1 LDRLPLGICAVGAD
15 GRILSA
21 NRTLELL
28 LGLEAGGA
36 LPLRF
41 ADLVQPGDVPA
52 VQALFQRVLAA
63 EGRPAI
69 ERSFR
74 RSDGSAFWGRL
85 TASVV
90 SRGEDAAP
98 YCIAIVE
105 DVDHRR
111 RVDAAIDDI
120 HARLA
125 LLNQSR
131 STLLS
136 TVSHEFRTALTGIQ
150 GFSEVLCGQDLEPRE
165 VRELAADINS
175 EARRVGR
182 LIDDLLD
189 LDRMESGQVPRRRLS
204 VDLDGVLA
212 ALTDRLRRSSGQ
224 RVTLR
229 RLARLP
235 VIEGDPDRLTQ
246 VFANLL
252 ANAAGYSPAGSRIEV
267 VAGPI
272 AGGVK
277 VTVHDHGPGI
287 PADAL
292 DSVFDRFTRLE
303 RTDADHGTGTGL
315 GLPIVRQIVRMHG
328 GRVWAG
334 NAPDGGAVLT
344 VELPLSSEHE
354 EDDRLPPPVGGGL
367 GWGPS
372 LDHTPG
378 TDATR
383 AI

>member
-28 LGLEAGGA
+28 VGLETGGA
-36 LPLRF
+36 LTLRF

-52 VQALFQRVLAA
+52 VQALFQRLLAA

-90 SRGEDAAP
+90 SRGEDAP
-98 YCIAIVE
+98 RYYVVIVE

-125 LLNQSR
+125 RLNQSK
-131 STLLS
+131 SALLS

-150 GFSEVLCGQDLEPRE
+150 GFSEMLCGQDLEPRE

-189 LDRMESGQVPRRRLS
+189 LDRMESGQVPRRRLP

-272 AGGVK
+272 AGGVR
-277 VTVHDHGPGI
+277 VGVHDHGPGI

-303 RTDADHGTGTGL
+303 RTGAGRGTGTGL

-354 EDDRLPPPVGGGL
+354 EDDR
-367 GWGPS
+367 
-372 LDHTPG
+372 
-378 TDATR
+378 
-383 AI
+383 